1 MFYLRSCAFIC
12 GSNSIF
18 LAILAPR
25 RLICIWSYRRSAL
38 TPDPSPRVERGGSRS
53 PSLACGGRAWDGGR
67 AFIGGLIVFLCGTP
81 AAAATYPERPIRFV
95 VPFPPGTTTDVV
107 ARLVA
112 QRGGDRL
119 GQPIVVDNRSGASGT
134 IGVETV
140 ARAAPDGYTWGLGTT
155 TTHALAHI
163 LSPKLAYDPVRD
175 FAPVA
180 LLGDSPYFLTT
191 HPALPA
197 SNMKEFITY
206 ARANPGKLHYAS
218 VGNFS
223 VGHLSGELLKKAAG
237 IDMVHVPYKGSTL
250 ALIDLL
256 AGRIQ
261 LNISTIAASL
271 PQVKAGK
278 LRALAVTSQ
287 KRVPALPQTP
297 TVAESGFPGYQASLW
312 VGVFVP
318 ARTPGTVVGRL
329 NRELNSILGS
339 AEMREALAD
348 QAFDPGALAPEAF
361 ARLIREETA
370 RWRKVISDAGLK
382 PE

>member
-1 MFYLRSCAFIC
+1 MRNKPR
-12 GSNSIF
+12 NSYGLF
-18 LAILAPR
+18 LACLASWR
-25 RLICIWSYRRSAL
+25 FIFCFGFVGVL
-38 TPDPSPRVERGGSRS
+38 GGE
-53 PSLACGGRAWDGGR
+53 GV
-67 AFIGGLIVFLCGTP
+67 VF
-81 AAAATYPERPIRFV
+81 AAAYPERPIRFV

-134 IGVETV
+134 IGVEMV

-163 LSPKLAYDPVRD
+163 LSPKLGYDPVRD

-191 HPALPA
+191 NPALPA
-197 SNMKEFITY
+197 SNMQEFIAY

-287 KRVPALPQTP
+287 TRVSALPQTP

-312 VGVFVP
+312 VGLFVP

-329 NRELNSILGS
+329 NRELNSVLGS

-348 QAFDPGALAPEAF
+348 QVFEPGVLAPEAF
-361 ARLIREETA
+361 AKLIREDTA
-370 RWRKVISDAGLK
+370 RWRKVISDAGLR

>member
-1 MFYLRSCAFIC
+1 
-12 GSNSIF
+12 
-18 LAILAPR
+18 
-25 RLICIWSYRRSAL
+25 
-38 TPDPSPRVERGGSRS
+38 
-53 PSLACGGRAWDGGR
+53 
-67 AFIGGLIVFLCGTP
+67 LIVFLCANL
-81 AAAATYPERPIRFV
+81 AAAAAYPERPVRFV

-112 QRGGDRL
+112 LRVGDRI

-140 ARAAPDGYTWGLGTT
+140 SRAAPDGYTWGLGTT
-155 TTHALAHI
+155 TTHALAPI
-163 LSPKLAYDPVRD
+163 LNPKLGYDPVRD

-191 HPALPA
+191 YPALPA
-197 SNMKEFITY
+197 ASFREFIAH

-237 IDMVHVPYKGSTL
+237 IDMVHVPYKGSNI

-256 AGRIQ
+256 AGRIE

-271 PQVKAGK
+271 PHVRAGK
-278 LRALAVTSQ
+278 LRALAVTSL
-287 KRVPALPQTP
+287 KRVAALPEIP
-297 TVAESGFPGYQASLW
+297 TIAESGFPGYQASLW
-312 VGVFVP
+312 MGAFVP
-318 ARTPGTVVGRL
+318 ARAPAALVARL
-329 NRELNSILGS
+329 NREINATLGS
-339 AEMREALAD
+339 TEMRSALAE
-348 QAFDPGALAPEAF
+348 QAVEPGAGTPDAY
-361 ARLIREETA
+361 ARLIRVDTA
-370 RWRKVISDAGLK
+370 RWRKVINDAGLK

>member
-1 MFYLRSCAFIC
+1 M
-12 GSNSIF
+12 NSMSSV
-18 LAILAPR
+18 A
-25 RLICIWSYRRSAL
+25 
-38 TPDPSPRVERGGSRS
+38 
-53 PSLACGGRAWDGGR
+53 R
-67 AFIGGLIVFLCGTP
+67 AFLLG
-81 AAAATYPERPIRFV
+81 AALALAATTAQAAEPAYPTRPIRFI

-112 QRGGDRL
+112 LRLGDRI

-155 TTHALAHI
+155 TTHALAPI
-163 LSPKLAYDPVRD
+163 LNPKLGYDPVRD

-191 HPALPA
+191 YPALPA
-197 SNMKEFITY
+197 ASFREFIAH
-206 ARANPGKLHYAS
+206 ARANPGKLLYAS

-237 IDMVHVPYKGSTL
+237 IDMVHVPYKGSNI

-271 PQVKAGK
+271 PHVRAGK

-287 KRVPALPQTP
+287 ERVATLPQIP
-297 TVAESGFPGYQASLW
+297 TIAESGFPGYQASLW
-312 VGVFVP
+312 VGAFVP
-318 ARTPGTVVGRL
+318 ARAPAALVARL
-329 NRELNSILGS
+329 NREINATLG
-339 AEMREALAD
+339 ATEMRDALAE
-348 QAFDPGALAPEAF
+348 QAFEPGVGTPDAF
-361 ARLIREETA
+361 ARLIREDTA

-382 PE
+382 PD

>member
-1 MFYLRSCAFIC
+1 VTRVSF
-12 GSNSIF
+12 F
-18 LAILAPR
+18 LL
-25 RLICIWSYRRSAL
+25 LCVV
-38 TPDPSPRVERGGSRS
+38 RV
-53 PSLACGGRAWDGGR
+53 
-67 AFIGGLIVFLCGTP
+67 LCGEGLLL
-81 AAAATYPERPIRFV
+81 AAEPSFPSRPIRFV

-155 TTHALAHI
+155 TTHALAPI
-163 LSPKLAYDPVRD
+163 LSPKLGYDPVRD

-191 HPALPA
+191 HPALA
-197 SNMKEFITY
+197 STMKEFIAY

-223 VGHLSGELLKKAAG
+223 VGHLSGELLRKAAG

-271 PQVKAGK
+271 PQVRAGK
-278 LRALAVTSQ
+278 LRALAVTSPQ
-287 KRVPALPQTP
+287 RVPALPQTP

-312 VGVFVP
+312 VGLFVP
-318 ARTPGTVVGRL
+318 ARTPGRLVGTL
-329 NRELNSILGS
+329 NRELNSILDS
-339 AEMREALAD
+339 AEMRGALAD
-348 QAFDPGALAPEAF
+348 QAFEPGALAPDAF

-370 RWRKVISDAGLK
+370 RWRKVIEDAGLK

>member
-1 MFYLRSCAFIC
+1 
-12 GSNSIF
+12 
-18 LAILAPR
+18 
-25 RLICIWSYRRSAL
+25 
-38 TPDPSPRVERGGSRS
+38 
-53 PSLACGGRAWDGGR
+53 
-67 AFIGGLIVFLCGTP
+67 
-81 AAAATYPERPIRFV
+81 
-95 VPFPPGTTTDVV
+95 
-107 ARLVA
+107 
-112 QRGGDRL
+112 
-119 GQPIVVDNRSGASGT
+119 
-134 IGVETV
+134 V

-163 LSPKLAYDPVRD
+163 LSPKLGYDPVRD

-197 SNMKEFITY
+197 SNMKEFIAY